1 MVIRNEAN
9 ANTLEY
15 IYDIC
20 NRLFKGKDCF
30 YTKEDL
36 ERERT
41 NSNNIFLTRR
51 NENER
56 ISNSRESVC
65 GV

>member
-1 MVIRNEAN
+1 MVIRSEAK

-30 YTKEDL
+30 YTEEEL
-36 ERERT
+36 EQERT
-41 NSNNIFLTRR
+41 NEKNIFLTRSQQ
-51 NENER
+51 NGEFENL
-56 ISNSRESVC
+56 
-65 GV
+65 